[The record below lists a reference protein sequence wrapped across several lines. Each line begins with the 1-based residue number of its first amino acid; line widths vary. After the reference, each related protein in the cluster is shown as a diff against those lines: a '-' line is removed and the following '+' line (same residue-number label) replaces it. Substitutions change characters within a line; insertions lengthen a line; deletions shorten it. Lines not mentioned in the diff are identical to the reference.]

1 MKSLKL
7 LFILLVFFGM
17 MINAEAKTKLKV
29 YPKIGIVVS
38 TVHKPKIYVHS
49 GIRYHFAGGI
59 WYKPHGRKYVVC
71 RAPRGVRVKV
81 LPRGHRLVVVKGR
94 KLYHYNGVWYK
105 KRSRGY
111 VVVHI

>member
-7 LFILLVFFGM
+7 LCLLLVVFGM
-17 MINAEAKTKLKV
+17 FNNAQAKTELKI

-38 TVHKPKIYVHS
+38 TVHKPKIYLHS

-81 LPRGHRLVVVKGR
+81 LPKGHSLVVVKGR
-94 KLYHYNGVWYK
+94 KLYLYNGVLYK
-105 KRSRGY
+105 KKSRG
-111 VVVHI
+111 